1 MIQKLKRNLYFLF
14 ISSLIFIFSIVFC
27 LMIHQNIKAK
37 GNSELAYFNR
47 MATTL
52 ILQLEHETDYQEL
65 LNLYEDNQ
73 NMYFQLSSDTDHLL
87 YQSEYLKSNN
97 EIIDTFLTT
106 LLNTVGDFTVNPSS
120 LKDNYYSRQSGTY
133 TIKAAN
139 EKNYYCIS
147 SLIVTNGGS
156 IYTISAIKEC
166 SSFIILLKSE
176 AEYYFSIWCGVFVS
190 IVCLSKILIGKAV
203 KPTEQAMQSQ
213 KDFITAVSHECKAPL
228 AAILSS
234 AEMIESVPDIPD
246 TIKIHVQMIDS
257 EVSRMS
263 RLIGDLLLLSS
274 LDAGNW
280 SFHMDEINIDTLLI
294 NLYTKFEQICGKK
307 NILLQL
313 NIPDECCP
321 PLYSDADRLNQIISI
336 FLDNAVSYSPSES
349 EISLNASV
357 EKNELVITIID
368 HGIGISNKDK
378 PFIFDRFYQCDKS
391 RTQKEHFGL
400 GLSIANELVLKLNG
414 KIQLFDTSG
423 GGCTF
428 KIFLPYR
435 PYDEISIVF
444 SA

>member
-176 AEYYFSIWCGVFVS
+176 AEYYFSIW
-190 IVCLSKILIGKAV
+190 
-203 KPTEQAMQSQ
+203 
-213 KDFITAVSHECKAPL
+213 
-228 AAILSS
+228 
-234 AEMIESVPDIPD
+234 
-246 TIKIHVQMIDS
+246 
-257 EVSRMS
+257 
-263 RLIGDLLLLSS
+263 
-274 LDAGNW
+274 
-280 SFHMDEINIDTLLI
+280 
-294 NLYTKFEQICGKK
+294 
-307 NILLQL
+307 
-313 NIPDECCP
+313 
-321 PLYSDADRLNQIISI
+321 
-336 FLDNAVSYSPSES
+336 
-349 EISLNASV
+349 
-357 EKNELVITIID
+357 
-368 HGIGISNKDK
+368 
-378 PFIFDRFYQCDKS
+378 
-391 RTQKEHFGL
+391 
-400 GLSIANELVLKLNG
+400 
-414 KIQLFDTSG
+414 
-423 GGCTF
+423 
-428 KIFLPYR
+428 
-435 PYDEISIVF
+435 
-444 SA
+444 